1 MNLAIAHPRSL
12 LRHGA
17 RLLFIL
23 VGGATLCIAAHAAG
37 TASSKSDIEANY
49 RRERASC
56 MDGTSNEDRATCL
69 KEAGA
74 ARDEARRGQLT
85 DDRAAEQQNAVAR
98 CNGLPESDRVDCVR
112 RVQGDGTVSGSAAG
126 GGILRETVTI
136 VPATPDGS
144 AP

>member
-12 LRHGA
+12 LHHGA
-17 RLLFIL
+17 RLLFVL
-23 VGGATLCIAAHAAG
+23 VGAATLCVAAHAAG
-37 TASSKSDIEANY
+37 TAGSRSEIEANY
-49 RRERASC
+49 RAERAAC
-56 MDGTSNEDRATCL
+56 MNGTSNQDRTTCL

-85 DDRAAEQQNAVAR
+85 DDRAMERQNAVAR

-112 RVQGDGTVSGSAAG
+112 RVQGDGTVSGTAAG

-136 VPATPDGS
+136 VPAAPDGS